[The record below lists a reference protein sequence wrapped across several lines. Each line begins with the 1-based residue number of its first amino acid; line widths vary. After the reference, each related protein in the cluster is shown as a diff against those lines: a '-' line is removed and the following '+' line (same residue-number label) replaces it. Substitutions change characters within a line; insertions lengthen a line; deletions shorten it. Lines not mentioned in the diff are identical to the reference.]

1 MAKMEE
7 FTLNTSEEFNQMIEN
22 GDIRVAKALVSTIL
36 KHLKG
41 KKRHLPALSI
51 YISEEQILLD
61 VTVDRND
68 FEYVL
73 KTHLPTY
80 EKHELYEGCAEI
92 VKALKFLEEKKKK

>member
-73 KTHLPTY
+73 K
-80 EKHELYEGCAEI
+80 KHISQHMRNMNYMRD
-92 VKALKFLEEKKKK
+92 VQR